1 MVRETKC
8 AIIGSGPAGYTAA
21 IYASRAA
28 LDPVLF
34 TGLQMGG
41 QLMQTTEVD
50 NFPGY
55 PAGIFG
61 PQLMEDL
68 RQQSL
73 RFGTEI
79 IQDDIIE
86 VDFSDR
92 PFRLIGHTG
101 DITLAD
107 SIIIATGAS
116 AKWLGLENESRYF
129 GTGVS
134 GCATCDGFFY
144 KDKSVVVVGGGDT
157 ALEEAF
163 FLAKFAKEIH
173 LLVRKDTFRAS
184 QILQNRLQQFP
195 QISVHFNT
203 ELKDILGDG
212 KKVEAVALKTS
223 IPNEEEKVLPVEGVF
238 VAIGHHPN
246 TSLFKDHLT
255 LDERGYIKTVKGS
268 SKTGIPGVFACGD
281 VQDSEYRQAIT
292 AAGSGCMAAL
302 DVERYLSSRLE
313 NNGIFCLEPESTIAT
328 IITKN
333 GITCLENITL

>member
-1 MVRETKC
+1 MGNTTQC

-28 LDPVLF
+28 LSPVLF
-34 TGLQMGG
+34 TGLQVGG

-55 PAGIFG
+55 PTGVFG

-68 RQQSL
+68 RQQAL
-73 RFGTEI
+73 RFDTEI
-79 IQDDIIE
+79 IQDDIVEI
-86 VDFSDR
+86 DFSDR
-92 PFRLIGHTG
+92 PFRLIRHSGE
-101 DITLAD
+101 ITLAD

-129 GTGVS
+129 GIGVS

-144 KDKSVVVVGGGDT
+144 RDKSVVVVGGGDT

-184 QILQNRLQQFP
+184 QILQNRLKQFP
-195 QISVHFNT
+195 HITVHFNT
-203 ELKDILGDG
+203 ELQDIIGDG
-212 KKVEAVALKTS
+212 KKIKSVIIKKSDNNATEQIL
-223 IPNEEEKVLPVEGVF
+223 NVEGVF
-238 VAIGHHPN
+238 VAIGHTPN
-246 TSLFKDHLT
+246 AELFKGKLN
-255 LDERGYIKTVKGS
+255 LDERGYITTIKGS
-268 SKTGIPGVFACGD
+268 TKTGFPGVFACGD

-302 DVERYLSSRLE
+302 DVERYLASRIE
-313 NNGIFCLEPESTIAT
+313 KNGIFCIEEESTIST
-328 IITKN
+328 IVSRN
-333 GITCLENITL
+333 GINCLDNITL